1 MREAHITWQGGLK
14 FAVQAPG
21 GHSMVIDSP
30 AGTNEGPSPMDLVL
44 VALAGCTGM
53 DVVSIL
59 EKQRQP
65 VTGVE
70 VVVRAERAEEHP
82 RVFTAYTV
90 VYIVHGEGVDRKGVE
105 RAVELS
111 ETKYCS
117 VGAML
122 GKAAPIHHTIQ
133 LDGE

>member
-1 MREAHITWQGGLK
+1 MREAHITWQGGYK

-21 GHSMVIDSP
+21 GHQMVIDSP
-30 AGTNEGPSPMDLVL
+30 RGTDEGPGPMDLIL

-70 VVVRAERAEEHP
+70 VVARAERAEEHP
-82 RVFTAYTV
+82 RVYTGYEI
-90 VYIVHGEGVDRKGVE
+90 VYIVHGPGVDRKAVE

-111 ETKYCS
+111 ESKYCS

-122 GKAAPIHHTIQ
+122 RKAAPIHHTIQ
-133 LDGE
+133 LDEE